1 MSINVHK
8 ALFRIRPYK
17 NAFAILVKYEDRI
30 FLAEEGSLAHLKPKF
45 IQIVKNRE
53 CLRPFLERA
62 LSISAASFENAMTP
76 EEERKLALA

>member
-1 MSINVHK
+1 MSIDVHK

-30 FLAEEGSLAHLKPKF
+30 FLAEEGSLVYLKPKF

-62 LSISAASFENAMTP
+62 LSVNTITFENVITP